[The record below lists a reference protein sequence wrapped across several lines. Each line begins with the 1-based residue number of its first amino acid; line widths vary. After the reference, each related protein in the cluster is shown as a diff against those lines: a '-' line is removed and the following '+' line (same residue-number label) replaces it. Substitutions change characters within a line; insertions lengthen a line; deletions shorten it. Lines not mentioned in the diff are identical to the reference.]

1 MEDYPDIVQLVFED
15 NAARRIAPL
24 LAHVQTSADIDRL
37 LQEFDDVETDQNYDL
52 IDDDVGEVLTPRLF
66 LQIVEEARD
75 LLRHGLRD
83 EAIDRLSKLTSP
95 KWDSKDA
102 CRAAYVRH
110 MKAQRAA
117 QASPPGATS

>member
-1 MEDYPDIVQLVFED
+1 MEERPDIVQLVFED

-24 LAHVQTSADIDRL
+24 LVHVQTSADLDRL
-37 LQEFDDVETDQNYDL
+37 LREFDDVEEEQNYDL
-52 IDDDVGEVLTPRLF
+52 LDDDDGEVRTPRLF
-66 LQIVEEARD
+66 LQIVEEAHD

-95 KWDSKDA
+95 KWDSEDT